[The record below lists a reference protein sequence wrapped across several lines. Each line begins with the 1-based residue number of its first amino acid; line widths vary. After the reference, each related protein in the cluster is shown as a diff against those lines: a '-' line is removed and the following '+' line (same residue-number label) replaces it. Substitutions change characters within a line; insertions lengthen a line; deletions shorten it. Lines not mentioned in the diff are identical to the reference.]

1 MSQIHQEKPSRWFSN
16 APSVIVVIYFKTIKR
31 GKEKWLH
38 IITVN
43 WLSLVP
49 IQCQQESPFWGA
61 WKRKLYSVQTV
72 RLWYSAAVR
81 TAQSCYSSI
90 KRDVGDR
97 EESTQA
103 FKREGSTFEA
113 PPCQPPDAW
122 SQVTIIVWQTA
133 IIKLDLQG
141 GLSSGV
147 FPVPPASES
156 AEMLVKC
163 TSQPA
168 TQNFLYRTEC
178 KGVKPWNLHFKKS
191 CHRVLWCSTG
201 FGENEIGKALGTQGG
216 GRMLLFWAAQNQNVT
231 SFWRGSQGPCLGLSR
246 GSQGSCSGLSWMAVQ
261 ATHCTSSMTSE
272 ELSWSRPS

>member
-90 KRDVGDR
+90 KREKRRRAAWLWGGLEKKWPWGETPPPTPRLDS
-97 EESTQA
+97 STLPQ
-103 FKREGSTFEA
+103 FA
-113 PPCQPPDAW
+113 PPAPVQSTLLHPERCLQCFSSRWENAVFNGEGKYTLQTRGAW
-122 SQVTIIVWQTA
+122 HI
-133 IIKLDLQG
+133 
-141 GLSSGV
+141 
-147 FPVPPASES
+147 
-156 AEMLVKC
+156 
-163 TSQPA
+163 
-168 TQNFLYRTEC
+168 
-178 KGVKPWNLHFKKS
+178 
-191 CHRVLWCSTG
+191 
-201 FGENEIGKALGTQGG
+201 
-216 GRMLLFWAAQNQNVT
+216 
-231 SFWRGSQGPCLGLSR
+231 
-246 GSQGSCSGLSWMAVQ
+246 
-261 ATHCTSSMTSE
+261 
-272 ELSWSRPS
+272 